1 MCIRDRA
8 NVASKED
15 VLEAIS
21 QMSVMDL
28 VELISEME
36 EKFGVTAAAPV
47 AAAAAAPVAGDSAE
61 AAEEQSEFEVI
72 LSAAGENKIA
82 SIKAVRAITGL
93 GLKDAKDLVEG
104 APKSLKDSV
113 SKDEAEEIKKQLE
126 EAGASVELK

>member
-1 MCIRDRA
+1 MAKA

-47 AAAAAAPVAGDSAE
+47 AVATAPAAGDSAE
-61 AAEEQSEFEVI
+61 AAGEEQSEFEVV
-72 LSAAGENKIA
+72 LAGAGDNKIA
-82 SIKAVRAITGL
+82 VIKAVRAITGL

-104 APKSLKDSV
+104 APKPLKDSV
-113 SKDEAEEIKKQLE
+113 SKEEAEEMKKQLE

>member
-1 MCIRDRA
+1 MAKA

-47 AAAAAAPVAGDSAE
+47 AVAAAPAAGDSAE
-61 AAEEQSEFEVI
+61 AAGEEQTEFEVI
-72 LSAAGENKIA
+72 LAGAGDNKIA
-82 SIKAVRAITGL
+82 VIKAVRAITGL

-104 APKSLKDSV
+104 APKPLKDSV
-113 SKDEAEEIKKQLE
+113 SKDEAEEMKKQLE

>member
-1 MCIRDRA
+1 MAKA

-28 VELISEME
+28 VELISDME
-36 EKFGVTAAAPV
+36 EKVGVTAAAPV
-47 AAAAAAPVAGDSAE
+47 AVAAAPIAGDSAE
-61 AAEEQSEFEVI
+61 AAGEEQTEFEVI
-72 LSAAGENKIA
+72 LGAAGDNKIA
-82 SIKAVRAITGL
+82 VIKAVRTITGL

-104 APKSLKDSV
+104 APKPLKDSV
-113 SKDEAEEIKKQLE
+113 SKDEAEEMKKQLE